1 MSAFVDQVRIFV
13 KAGRGGDGA
22 CSFRREKYVP
32 RGGPDGG
39 DGGHGGQ
46 VVFVASHRLT
56 TLLDLRYQQH
66 YEAED
71 GGRGEGGNRHGRN
84 GSTVVIP
91 VPVGTMIFDDT
102 TQDLLA
108 DLTTEGQECVAA
120 AGGRGG
126 RGNSHFATSTNRVPT
141 HCEPGTEGEERWLR
155 FELKLLADVGLVG
168 FPNAGK
174 STLIAAISS
183 ARPKIAEYPFTT
195 LTPNLG
201 VVRWAE
207 DRTFVVADIPGLI
220 EGAHEGKGLGIQ
232 FLRHIERTAY
242 LLHLVDISEWATED
256 PVRSFEVMRHELA
269 AYDDGLAAR
278 PFAVVGTKLD
288 AKGDGSKLDLLRTYC
303 TRRQLTFMPISSAT
317 RDGVDDLVQFVGR
330 QVDTVRKA
338 PCETKS

>member
-1 MSAFVDQVRIFV
+1 MSAFVDQVRILV

-39 DGGHGGQ
+39 DGGHGGD
-46 VVFVASHRLT
+46 VIFVASHRLT
-56 TLLDLRYQQH
+56 TLLDLRYQKH

-71 GGRGEGGNRHGRN
+71 GGRGAGGNRHGRN
-84 GSTVVIP
+84 GADVRIS
-91 VPVGTMIFDDT
+91 VPLGTMIFDDT

-108 DLTTEGQECVAA
+108 DLTIEHQECVAA

-126 RGNSHFATSTNRVPT
+126 RGNSHFATSTNRVPI
-141 HCEPGTEGEERWLR
+141 HCEPGTEGEERALR
-155 FELKLLADVGLVG
+155 LDLKLLADVGLVG
-168 FPNAGK
+168 LPNAGK

-183 ARPKIAEYPFTT
+183 ARPKIADYPFTT

-201 VVRWAE
+201 VVRWTE
-207 DRTFVVADIPGLI
+207 DRSFVVADIPGLI
-220 EGAHEGKGLGIQ
+220 EGAHEGKGLGIR

-242 LLHLVDISEWATED
+242 LLHLIDLSEWASED
-256 PVRSFEVMRHELA
+256 PVRSFEIMRHELG
-269 AYDDGLAAR
+269 AYDEELAAR

-288 AKGDGSKLDLLRTYC
+288 AKGDGSKLKELRAYC
-303 TRRQLTFMPISSAT
+303 ERRHLTFIPVSSAT
-317 RDGVDDLVQFVGR
+317 REGLDDLIQLIGR
-330 QVDTVRKA
+330 QVDTLRKA

>member
-1 MSAFVDQVRIFV
+1 MI
-13 KAGRGGDGA
+13 
-22 CSFRREKYVP
+22 
-32 RGGPDGG
+32 
-39 DGGHGGQ
+39 
-46 VVFVASHRLT
+46 FVASHRLT
-56 TLLDLRYQQH
+56 TLLDLRYRQH

-84 GSTVVIP
+84 GANVVIS

-108 DLTTEGQECVAA
+108 DLTAETQECIAA

-141 HCEPGTEGEERWLR
+141 QCEPGTDGEERWLR
-155 FELKLLADVGLVG
+155 LELKLLADVGLVG
-168 FPNAGK
+168 LPNAGK

-183 ARPKIAEYPFTT
+183 ARPKIGDYAFTT

-242 LLHLVDISEWATED
+242 LLHLVDLSEWASED
-256 PVRSFEVMRHELA
+256 PVRSFEIMRHELA
-269 AYDDGLAAR
+269 AYDAGLAAR

-288 AKGDGSKLDLLRTYC
+288 AKGDGSRLEQLRSYC
-303 TRRQLTFMPISSAT
+303 ERRQFTFMSVSAAT
-317 RDGVDDLVQFVGR
+317 RQGLDELIQFVGR
-330 QVDTVRKA
+330 QVETLRKA